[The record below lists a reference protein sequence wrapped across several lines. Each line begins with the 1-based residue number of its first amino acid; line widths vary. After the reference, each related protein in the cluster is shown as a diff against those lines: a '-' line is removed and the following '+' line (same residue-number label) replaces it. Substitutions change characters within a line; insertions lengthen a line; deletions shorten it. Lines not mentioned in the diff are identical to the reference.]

1 MHLCKAS
8 IGTGILFLP
17 NGFRRAGYVMSMIC
31 GVVIGL
37 LCTHTVVALVIEFSF
52 GIEMDTRVYILAL
65 SPFVCLLGLV
75 RDLRHL
81 APFSVIGALFMFIGI
96 FVTLYYLLE
105 DVPDPARLEAFTSVL
120 PVPMYCS
127 LFLFALHNVT
137 LCLPLENSMKKPQ
150 HLPWLITCN
159 MLLNTGM
166 YIVFGYLGYNKYSR
180 DTCDTVIKNLPL
192 EKTTKIASVAIEEFN
207 EKNELYNPFEH
218 RDKKNS
224 NS

>member
-1 MHLCKAS
+1 M
-8 IGTGILFLP
+8 
-17 NGFRRAGYVMSMIC
+17 
-31 GVVIGL
+31 
-37 LCTHTVVALVIEFSF
+37 IEFSF
-52 GIEMDTRVYILAL
+52 DIKVDTRIYILAL

-75 RDLRHL
+75 RDLRYL
-81 APFSVIGALFMFIGI
+81 APFSVIGALFMFVGI

-105 DVPDPARLEAFTSVL
+105 DMPDPARLEAFTTVL

-150 HLPWLITCN
+150 HLPWLIACN

-180 DTCDTVIKNLPL
+180 DTCDTVVKNLPL
-192 EKTTKIASVAIEEFN
+192 EET
-207 EKNELYNPFEH
+207 
-218 RDKKNS
+218 
-224 NS
+224 